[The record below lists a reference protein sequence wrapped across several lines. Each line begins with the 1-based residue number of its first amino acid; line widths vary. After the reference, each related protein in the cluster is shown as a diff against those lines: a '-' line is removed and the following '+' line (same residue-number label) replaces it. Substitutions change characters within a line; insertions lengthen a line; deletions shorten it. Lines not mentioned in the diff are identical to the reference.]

1 MAETKKKMTGM
12 ERFIRGIE
20 IVGNKLPHPF
30 WLFVWLMFIVLILSF
45 LLSKAGVSVT
55 YMAAKAG
62 SEPVETTVMVEN
74 LLSKAQ
80 LQNFFV
86 NFIKNYINFAPLGL
100 IMVMTLGI
108 SLIEQPGLISAFM
121 RKTILGAPSY
131 LVTATL
137 AFIGIN
143 ANLASDAGIIFTP
156 AIGGAIFKALGR
168 NPWVGIITGFAAA
181 TGGFTANLFVAG
193 TDGLLA
199 GITESV
205 VKGIGL
211 DAPTHVLINW
221 YFMMAAT
228 VVLTI
233 VTTVITEKFTVKLL
247 GDNTAKKDPTYL
259 KEHEVKPHE
268 SRGLRFAGIT
278 LLVYVALV
286 LVLTVPKNAFFRSA
300 SGTILP
306 SSPFLSSVVPL
317 LFFLFFF
324 VGSAYGVGAGTI
336 KKAEDV
342 PKYMQKGMG
351 GLLSFLVVALPA
363 AMFIQLFNDSK
374 LTTILAVKGGQL
386 IEAWGLGGV
395 PLIVMFVLLVCFV
408 NLFMISGSAKW
419 LILAPIFVPMFAQ
432 VGFAPAL
439 TQVAYRA
446 GDSSTNIISP
456 LSYYLP
462 VIIGL
467 LEQYK
472 PEGQEGK
479 IGIGSVISYSLPY
492 SIAYILMFLVMLI
505 VWYVFKL
512 PLGPGAATVL

>member
-1 MAETKKKMTGM
+1 MAETKKKSTGM
-12 ERFIRGIE
+12 EKFIRGIE
-20 IVGNKLPHPF
+20 VVGNKLPHPF
-30 WLFVWLMFIVLILSF
+30 WLFVWLMFIVMILSYF
-45 LLSKAGVSVT
+45 LSKAGVSVT

-62 SEPVETTVMVEN
+62 SDPVETTVNVSN
-74 LLSKAQ
+74 LLSVPAIRG
-80 LQNFFV
+80 FFT

-121 RKTILGAPSY
+121 RKTIMGAPSF

-137 AFIGIN
+137 ALIGIN

-156 AIGGAIFKALGR
+156 AIGAAIFKALGR

-205 VKGIGL
+205 VKGTGIN
-211 DAPTHVLINW
+211 APTHILINW
-221 YFMMAAT
+221 YFLIVAT
-228 VVLTI
+228 VILTI
-233 VTTVITEKFTVKLL
+233 ITTFITEKFTVKLL
-247 GDNTAKKDPTYL
+247 GDNTSKKDASYL
-259 KEHEVKPHE
+259 KEHEVKPE
-268 SRGLRFAGIT
+268 EKRGLRWAGIT
-278 LLVYVALV
+278 LLAYIAIIA
-286 LVLTVPKNAFFRSA
+286 VLTIPQGSFFRA
-300 SGTILP
+300 DDGTIVP
-306 SSPFLSSVVPL
+306 SSPFLSSIVPI

-324 VGSAYGVGAGTI
+324 VGSAYGLGARTI

-342 PKYMQKGMG
+342 PKYMQKGMA

-386 IEAWGLGGV
+386 IERLGLGGI
-395 PLIVMFVLLVCFV
+395 PLIVIFVLLVSFI

-432 VGFAPAL
+432 VGFSPAF
-439 TQVAYRA
+439 TQIAYRA

-472 PEGQEGK
+472 PEGRQEK
-479 IGIGSVISYSLPY
+479 VGIGSVISYSLPY
-492 SIAYILMFLVMLI
+492 SLSYLVMFILMLI
-505 VWYVFKL
+505 IWYVFKL
-512 PLGPGAATVL
+512 PLGPGTPTTL